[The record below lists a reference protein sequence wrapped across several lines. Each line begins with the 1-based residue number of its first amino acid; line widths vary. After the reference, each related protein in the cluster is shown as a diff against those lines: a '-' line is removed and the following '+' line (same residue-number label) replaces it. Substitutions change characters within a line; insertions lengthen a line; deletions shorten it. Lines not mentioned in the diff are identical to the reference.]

1 MNLAGGSGH
10 PAADA
15 QPRAFVW
22 ACGDPRRPA
31 RGDGEG
37 GAESH
42 GLEVPP
48 DGPSRGGG
56 VGAAERGRW
65 RVMEGARVTGCVR

>member
-10 PAADA
+10 PASDA

-22 ACGDPRRPA
+22 AC
-31 RGDGEG
+31 GDGEG

-56 VGAAERGRW
+56 VGAAEPGRW
-65 RVMEGARVTGCVR
+65 RGMEGARVTGCVR

>member
-10 PAADA
+10 PAAEA

-31 RGDGEG
+31 RGDGG

-48 DGPSRGGG
+48 GRPEPGRRWGA
-56 VGAAERGRW
+56 VG
-65 RVMEGARVTGCVR
+65 GARVTGCVCW